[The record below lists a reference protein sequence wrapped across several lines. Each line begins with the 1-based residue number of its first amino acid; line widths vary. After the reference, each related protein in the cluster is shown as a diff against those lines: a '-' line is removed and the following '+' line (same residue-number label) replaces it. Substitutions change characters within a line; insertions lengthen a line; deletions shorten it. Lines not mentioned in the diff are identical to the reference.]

1 MPGNRNQA
9 DLVGLSIQ
17 PEASSSHL
25 ESLAGSSFT
34 ARIIPP
40 NAIYFPNPTRKNA
53 KSTDFL
59 SVFGKMRTDRGKPM
73 PDHQPSDASLLDEWL
88 RHRSEP
94 AFVALVRRYQ
104 ALVHAVA
111 LRRCADDSL
120 AAEASQLAFISLA
133 QKAGSLRSRT
143 SLAGW
148 LHLTALHHS
157 RNLLRRRR
165 REAQKLQRL
174 RTHMDTQ
181 LPDTHS
187 DAWQQIQ
194 PEVDEALASLSDQD
208 RETLLL
214 RFYRALSVKE
224 IATMQGIALDAAQK
238 RLDRATERLRRLLA
252 RRGHAP
258 GGSLASVL
266 LVGLAQDPT
275 TLLPPVSAIASKAI
289 AAASTTTSLT
299 TLGILTMTKKATT
312 LTAAALLI
320 AGVGAIA
327 YVNRSN
333 APDKQPESTTTSSSP
348 GQKSSGSSPSSA
360 ETARAARAKP
370 RDPAENPEFVTKY
383 GESRT
388 KLSKQVSEN
397 VISLLEDAISMG
409 EMATSGELSKAF
421 GGRGAGLQMGLGKLG
436 RDLNLT
442 DEQKEKAGALY
453 TEFQKR
459 EIEKAKA
466 SVENLKKDPTALMQT
481 LLSSDAFSR
490 GKITEAEYKEAQTA
504 SAQEL
509 KGVMNPLDRK
519 NFGGGKPTKDPTFSS
534 GFQALLDPTQAE
546 TYQASLATQ
555 ENEPAD
561 TSDISNI
568 PAMELEKLDGT
579 VMSAKKMTSGLKQMM
594 EGMGGLQDLGPMLE
608 QQQKQKAE

>member
-1 MPGNRNQA
+1 
-9 DLVGLSIQ
+9 
-17 PEASSSHL
+17 
-25 ESLAGSSFT
+25 
-34 ARIIPP
+34 
-40 NAIYFPNPTRKNA
+40 
-53 KSTDFL
+53 
-59 SVFGKMRTDRGKPM
+59 M
-73 PDHQPSDASLLDEWL
+73 PDHEPSDASLLDEWL
-88 RHRSEP
+88 RHQSEP

-104 ALVHAVA
+104 ALVHDVA

-165 REAQKLQRL
+165 REAHKLQRL

-181 LPDTHS
+181 LPDIHS
-187 DAWQQIQ
+187 DAWRQIQ
-194 PEVDEALASLSDQD
+194 PAVDEALASLSEQD

-214 RFYRALSVKE
+214 RFYRSLSVKE
-224 IATMQGIALDAAQK
+224 IAAMQGIAFNAAQK

-252 RRGHAP
+252 RRGHTP
-258 GGSLASVL
+258 GGSLASAL
-266 LVGLAQDPT
+266 LVGLAHDPT
-275 TLLPPVSAIASKAI
+275 ILLPPVSTIASKAI
-289 AAASTTTSLT
+289 ASATATSTLT

-327 YVNRSN
+327 YVNRSH
-333 APDKQPESTTTSSSP
+333 APDKQPESTTSSNA

-481 LLSSDAFSR
+481 LLASDAFSR

-546 TYQASLATQ
+546 TYQASLAAQ
-555 ENEPAD
+555 EAEPAD

-594 EGMGGLQDLGPMLE
+594 EGMGGLQDLGPLLE
-608 QQQKQKAE
+608 QQQKQKSEP